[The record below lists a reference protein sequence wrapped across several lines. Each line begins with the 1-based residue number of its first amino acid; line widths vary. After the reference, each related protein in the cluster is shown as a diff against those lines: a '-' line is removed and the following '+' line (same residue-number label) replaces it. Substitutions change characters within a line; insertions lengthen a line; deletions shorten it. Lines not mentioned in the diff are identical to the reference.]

1 MARLHVSQRQIK
13 NYGAGLMF
21 SRSYQLRSVTVT
33 LQAAMVQPQTSE
45 TKPLKDYNTA
55 ELKQQLI
62 EIAQPHDADSLSDK
76 IKFYQQTLAPW
87 VEELATRNPTPNL
100 EEQAQLVVGSW
111 TPIWS
116 TIPFQDVLPGRRR
129 EQSYQIFREDGYYAN
144 IARYAPGMNLPLFR
158 NLSLNLIVY
167 DLMLIQKYEIQEQT
181 WQIENITIK
190 QALKLG
196 ASSLTIAKAQAWFEQ
211 EMASP
216 FQEMDANAMK
226 VRLPFSKKATQKASQ
241 QLKGAAKAKPKL
253 EHLYID
259 QDFRLVKSQRES
271 KQRPSYT
278 ITVRT
283 QK

>member
-1 MARLHVSQRQIK
+1 
-13 NYGAGLMF
+13 
-21 SRSYQLRSVTVT
+21 
-33 LQAAMVQPQTSE
+33 MVQPQTSE

-111 TPIWS
+111 RPIWS